1 MSAGAMNSD
10 KLTGESQDDAL
21 SLLEVVRL
29 VWARQGGL
37 FILVKVKI
45 GNKGADAPLPI
56 RGPYLRQLQSIL
68 KPFFYHIGRSERWPL
83 LSAQDGLYLVMTRR
97 AKMSTLACDNSA
109 TIRFAF
115 NTDT

>member
-29 VWARQGGL
+29 VWACQGGL

-83 LSAQDGLYLVMTRR
+83 LSAQDGLYLVMTRLNMTR
-97 AKMSTLACDNSA
+97 SVRKNVHVSV
-109 TIRFAF
+109 R
-115 NTDT
+115 